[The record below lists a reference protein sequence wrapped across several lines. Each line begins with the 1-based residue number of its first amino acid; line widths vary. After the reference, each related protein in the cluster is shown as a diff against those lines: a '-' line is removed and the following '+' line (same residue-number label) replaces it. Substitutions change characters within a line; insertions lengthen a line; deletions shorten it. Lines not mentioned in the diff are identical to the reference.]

1 MLKLLDSGVEDRMQG
16 IDYGELQALVMEWGP
31 RIAAAIVILIVAHFL
46 AKGAQWGLAR
56 VIDRLPGVRRHNE
69 TTAGAETTG
78 YQLGQLAYWLVL
90 LIGVVGALT
99 TLELSSIVA
108 PLNTLLIQVMDF
120 IPNLVGAAVIFF
132 VGVVVATLARR
143 VVEAALN
150 VAHVDEWLERAGLK
164 RMTGASGLA
173 RTVGVLVFV
182 LIVIPVTIAAL
193 QQLGVRAI
201 SDPAVAVLST
211 VLDALPRILAAA
223 IILAIAYVIGRWVA
237 GLLEQIL
244 PSLGFDSS
252 LQALGIGSPPE
263 PSLTVPARRSAAT
276 PPVAPRPEAA
286 RPGLTPSVF
295 VARLA
300 MVAIMLFSAVE
311 AAQLLAFAA
320 IATMLQ
326 EILDLA
332 GRVIFGGVIITAG
345 VLIANLL
352 VTIIDRSTGGR
363 EGLARPVV
371 RWATIALA
379 VAMGLRFMGI
389 ADEIVILAFGLI
401 LGSAAVA
408 AALAFG
414 IGGRD
419 AAKRVLD
426 RWLDRADVPARPSPP
441 VRRPTV
447 RAPPRTPKL

>member
-1 MLKLLDSGVEDRMQG
+1 MPTV
-16 IDYGELQALVMEWGP
+16 DYDQYQALALEWGP
-31 RIAAAIVILIVAHFL
+31 RIAAAVVILIVAHFL
-46 AKGAQWGLAR
+46 AKGAQWALAR
-56 VIDRLPGVRRHNE
+56 LIDRLPGVRRHNE
-69 TTAGAETTG
+69 GAAPGETTG

-90 LIGVVGALT
+90 LIGVVGTLT
-99 TLELSSIVA
+99 VLGLSSIVT
-108 PLNTLLIQVMDF
+108 PLNELLTQVMSF

-132 VGVVVATLARR
+132 VGLVVATLARR

-150 VAHVDEWLERAGLK
+150 VAHMDGWLERAGLK
-164 RMTGASGLA
+164 QMTGASGLA

-193 QQLGVRAI
+193 EQLGISAI

-223 IILAIAYVIGRWVA
+223 IVMGLAFFIGRWVA

-252 LQALGIGSPPE
+252 LQALVMGPAPVE
-263 PSLTVPARRSAAT
+263 PAPARKASAAV
-276 PPVAPRPEAA
+276 PPVASAPSPEA
-286 RPGLTPSVF
+286 PGLTPSKIA
-295 VARLA
+295 ARLA
-300 MVAIMLFSAVE
+300 LAAIMLFSAVE

-320 IATMLQ
+320 IASMLEQ
-326 EILDLA
+326 ILDLA
-332 GRVIFGGVIITAG
+332 GHVLFGGVIITAG

-352 VTIIDRSTGGR
+352 VGVIDRSTGGA
-363 EGLARPVV
+363 EGLAKPVV

-379 VAMGLRFMGI
+379 TAMGLRFMGI

-419 AAKRVLD
+419 AAKRLLD
-426 RWLDRADVPARPSPP
+426 RWMERGEAGARPPPP

-447 RAPPRTPKL
+447 RPPPRTPRL

>member
-1 MLKLLDSGVEDRMQG
+1 MPTV
-16 IDYGELQALVMEWGP
+16 DYDQMQALAMEWGP
-31 RIAAAIVILIVAHFL
+31 RVAAALVILIVAHFL
-46 AKGAQWGLAR
+46 AKGAQWALAR
-56 VIDRLPGVRRHNE
+56 LIDGLPGVRKHNE
-69 TTAGAETTG
+69 GSPPKETAG

-90 LIGVVGALT
+90 LIGVIGALT
-99 TLELSSIVA
+99 VLGLSSIVA
-108 PLNTLLIQVMDF
+108 PLNALLFQVMAF

-132 VGVVVATLARR
+132 VGLVVATLARR

-150 VAHVDEWLERAGLK
+150 AAHVDGWLERAGLK

-173 RTVGVLVFV
+173 KTAGVLVFV

-223 IILAIAYVIGRWVA
+223 IILALAFFIGRWVA
-237 GLLEQIL
+237 SLLEQIL

-252 LQALGIGSPPE
+252 LQGLGVGPPPAE
-263 PSLTVPARRSAAT
+263 PPPVRRSAAI
-276 PPVAPRPEAA
+276 PPSAAAPPQAPA
-286 RPGLTPSVF
+286 LTPSKI

-300 MVAIMLFSAVE
+300 LVAIMLFSAVE

-332 GRVIFGGVIITAG
+332 GRVLFGGVIITAG
-345 VLIANLL
+345 VLVANLL
-352 VTIIDRSTGGR
+352 VGLIDRSTGGA

-379 VAMGLRFMGI
+379 TAMGLRFMGL
-389 ADEIVILAFGLI
+389 ADEIVVLAFGLI

-408 AALAFG
+408 SALAFG
-414 IGGRD
+414 LGGRE
-419 AAKRVLD
+419 AAKRLTERWVD
-426 RWLDRADVPARPSPP
+426 RVDGPRRSPPP

-447 RAPPRTPKL
+447 RTPPRTPRV

>member
-1 MLKLLDSGVEDRMQG
+1 MQG

-46 AKGAQWGLAR
+46 AKGAQWALAR
-56 VIDRLPGVRRHNE
+56 LIDGLPGVRRHNAARA
-69 TTAGAETTG
+69 TAPKETTG

-150 VAHVDEWLERAGLK
+150 VAHVDDWLERAGLK

-252 LQALGIGSPPE
+252 LQALGIGAAPE
-263 PSLTVPARRSAAT
+263 PPPAPTRRSAAT
-276 PPVAPRPEAA
+276 PPVAAPSVEPVRPA
-286 RPGLTPSVF
+286 LTPSVF

-300 MVAIMLFSAVE
+300 LVAIMLFSAVE

-352 VTIIDRSTGGR
+352 VGIIDRSTGGR

-426 RWLDRADVPARPSPP
+426 RWLDRADVPARPPPP

-447 RAPPRTPKL
+447 RTPPRTPKI